1 MTSLVVQWLTLH
13 NPSARGLGSI
23 PGLGTRS
30 CMLQLR
36 PTVPQ
41 LKIKKILQLQIPR
54 VATKTHSSQID
65 FKKKKKNNHPQ
76 KAVLITSNFWSRN
89 SKRKEKENLKPVS
102 CIHRKLFPENI
113 FVVYCPETIYKIYI
127 RPQTKLQ

>member
-65 FKKKKKNNHPQ
+65 FKKKKKQPPP
-76 KAVLITSNFWSRN
+76 K
-89 SKRKEKENLKPVS
+89 S
-102 CIHRKLFPENI
+102 CPDNI
-113 FVVYCPETIYKIYI
+113 KFLE
-127 RPQTKLQ
+127 QKLQKERKGELETC

>member
-13 NPSARGLGSI
+13 NPSASSLGSI

-36 PTVPQ
+36 TTVPQ
-41 LKIKKILQLQIPR
+41 LKMETILQLKTPR
-54 VATKTHSSQID
+54 AAAKAHSSQTGFKRNNQPPPKSCPDNIK
-65 FKKKKKNNHPQ
+65 FLKQKLQKEKKK
-76 KAVLITSNFWSRN
+76 
-89 SKRKEKENLKPVS
+89 KENLKPVI

-113 FVVYCPETIYKIYI
+113 FVVYSPETIYKINI